1 MTKLAYLD
9 ASAIVKLVVSEA
21 ESGALHRWFVEAE
34 RLATSR
40 VGLVETVRAT
50 SRMPVDRDHRSNV
63 LANLEV
69 LELTAEIADRAGDIQ
84 PAALRTLDA
93 VHLASAIALGTEVDA
108 FVTYDDRLASAARAI
123 GLPVIQ
129 PA

>member
-69 LELTAEIADRAGDIQ
+69 LELTAKIAERAGEIQ

>member
-9 ASAIVKLVVSEA
+9 ASAIVKLVVTEA
-21 ESGALHRWFVEAE
+21 ESAAMHRWYVEAE
-34 RLATSR
+34 RVATSR

-50 SRMPVDRDHRSNV
+50 SRTPVDEAHRARV
-63 LANLEV
+63 LADCDV
-69 LELTAEIADRAGDIQ
+69 IELDEAVARRAAAVG
-84 PAALRTLDA
+84 PAHLKTLDA
-93 VHLASAIALGTEVDA
+93 VHLATALALGTELDA
-108 FVTYDDRLASAARAI
+108 FVTYDQRLAGAARAL

>member
-1 MTKLAYLD
+1 MTNLAYLD

-21 ESGALHRWFVEAE
+21 ESTAMNRWFIEAQ
-34 RLATSR
+34 RVATSR
-40 VGLVETVRAT
+40 VGLIETVRAT
-50 SRMPVDRDHRSNV
+50 SRTPVDRGHRAYV

-69 LELTAEIADRAGDIQ
+69 LELTAEIADRAANID

-93 VHLASAIALGTEVDA
+93 VHLASAIALGTDVEA
-108 FVTYDDRLASAARAI
+108 FVTYDSRLAAAASAI
-123 GLPVIQ
+123 GLPVIR

>member
-69 LELTAEIADRAGDIQ
+69 LELTAKIADRAGEIQ